1 MRQQPPLVVKGVAKR
16 FGHTL
21 ALRDVGFTARSGE
34 ILGIIGPNGSGKS
47 TLLACVAGL
56 VIADAGEV
64 MFGTRQ
70 LDSAAQRADVFLL
83 PDGISPWRDHRV
95 GAVLE
100 LWAAL
105 HDRPADLLAE
115 RVQAV
120 SLGALLQRAVRELS
134 KGERKRLLLVLAL
147 LSTQPVLLLDEPF
160 DGLDLR
166 QLRDATLM
174 LREEAARGRAI
185 VLSLHQLAHAP
196 LVCDRLALLHDGSL
210 VAKGTLDELRARAQ
224 IPRGTVEEIFL
235 ALT

>member
-1 MRQQPPLVVKGVAKR
+1 M
-16 FGHTL
+16 
-21 ALRDVGFTARSGE
+21 ALRDVGFTARQGE

-64 MFGTRQ
+64 MLGGRE

-83 PDGISPWRDHRV
+83 PDGIAPWRDHRT

-100 LWAAL
+100 LWASL
-105 HDRPADLLAE
+105 HGRA
-115 RVQAV
+115 R
-120 SLGALLQRAVRELS
+120 ALLDQRVDALSLRPLLNRAVRELS

-147 LSTQPVLLLDEPF
+147 LATQPIILLDEPF

-166 QLRDATLM
+166 QLRDATSL
-174 LREEAARGRAI
+174 LRDEAATGGRAI
-185 VLSLHQLAHAP
+185 VLSLHQLSHAP
-196 LVCDRLALLHDGSL
+196 LVCDRLALLHDGRI
-210 VAKGTLDELRARAQ
+210 VAKGTLEELRDRTKL
-224 IPRGTVEEIFL
+224 RDGSLEEIFL